1 MLSFHHVKDEV
12 CEKYLELFKN
22 GHSATSALYTYEDE
36 LYLNVIDDQDLIKLL
51 ADRASNPDYDYVA
64 KLFHQYRES
73 ILGSRNGKPMFKR
86 MANIISDYNTSGR
99 GKAIMQEYDTRT
111 ERSYILCVVTGLM
124 C

>member
-86 MANIISDYNTSGR
+86 MANIISDYNTSG
-99 GKAIMQEYDTRT
+99 
-111 ERSYILCVVTGLM
+111 
-124 C
+124 